1 MLKRLF
7 ITFGLGLLLLN
18 GCGQEGGKTVKDKDS
33 IKSFDLP
40 KIRESGKIVALTGY
54 NAYSYFIYRGRPM
67 GYEYELAKRLA
78 EHLDLDLEIKVVKDI
93 NTMIEK
99 LNSGE
104 GDFIAFNLTVT
115 QKRKEKVAFTHF
127 LNITKQVLVQRRP
140 DNWRKMRLDQI
151 EDHLIRTPL
160 ELAGDTAHVTRGSA
174 YFQRLRNLSEEIG
187 GGIHIVQADS
197 GVTTASLIS
206 KVADGEIEY
215 TVADENI
222 AKLMQA
228 HHSNLDIKTDISLPQ
243 KIAWAVRKTDT
254 LLLGA
259 INDWIKQMRK
269 KPEFY
274 AIYNKYYKNRQQFRE
289 RFASEY
295 FSNTEG
301 SKISRY
307 DDLIKEYAKELGWDW
322 RLLASVIYQE
332 SQFNPRA
339 KSWAGAVGLMQ
350 LMPRTAE
357 SYGVRN
363 PRSPEESIRAG
374 VKYLKWLDNF
384 WEQHIRDS
392 GERIKFV
399 LASYNIG
406 FGHILDARKLAR
418 KYGANPNV
426 WEGNVEEYL
435 LKKSKPK
442 YYNDPVVRNGYARGI
457 ETVNYVETI
466 FDVYDHYKSLIK
478 MNISQTGA

>member
-1 MLKRLF
+1 MLKRIF
-7 ITFGLGLLLLN
+7 ITLSLGLLLLN
-18 GCGQEGGKTVKDKDS
+18 GCGQKAGKTVNKKDS
-33 IKSFDLP
+33 VESFDLP
-40 KIRESGKIVALTGY
+40 RIRESGKIVALTGY

-67 GYEYELAKRLA
+67 GYEYELAKRFA
-78 EHLDLDLEIKVVKDI
+78 EHIDLDLEIKVVKDI
-93 NTMIEK
+93 NTMIDK

-115 QKRKEKVAFTHF
+115 RNRKEKVAFTQF
-127 LNITKQVLVQRRP
+127 LNITKQVLVQKRP
-140 DNWRKMRLDQI
+140 ENWRKMRLNQV
-151 EDHLIRTPL
+151 EKHLIKSPL
-160 ELAGDTAHVTRGSA
+160 ELEDDTVHVTRGSA
-174 YFQRLRNLSEEIG
+174 YYQRLHNLSEEIG
-187 GGIHIVQADS
+187 GKIHIIQADS

-206 KVADGEIEY
+206 RVAEGEIEY

-222 AKLMQA
+222 AKLLQA
-228 HHSNLDIKTDISLPQ
+228 HHSNLDINTDISLPQ

-254 LLLGA
+254 LLLRE
-259 INDWIKQMRK
+259 INDWIKEMRK
-269 KPEFY
+269 KPEFFV
-274 AIYNKYYKNRQQFRE
+274 IYNKYYKNRRQFKE
-289 RFASEY
+289 RVSSKY

-307 DDLIKEYAKELGWDW
+307 DDLIKDYAKDLGWDW
-322 RLLASVIYQE
+322 RLLASVIFQE
-332 SQFNPRA
+332 SEFDPHA

-363 PRSPEESIRAG
+363 PRSPEQSIKAG
-374 VKYLKWLDNF
+374 VRYLKWLDNF
-384 WEQHIRDS
+384 WEQHIEDS
-392 GERIKFV
+392 AERIKFV

-418 KYGANPNV
+418 KYGANPNI
-426 WEGNVEEYL
+426 WNENVEEYL

-457 ETVNYVETI
+457 ETVNYVERI
-466 FDVYDHYKSLIK
+466 FEIYDHYKSLIR
-478 MNISQTGA
+478 SQLTKSGV